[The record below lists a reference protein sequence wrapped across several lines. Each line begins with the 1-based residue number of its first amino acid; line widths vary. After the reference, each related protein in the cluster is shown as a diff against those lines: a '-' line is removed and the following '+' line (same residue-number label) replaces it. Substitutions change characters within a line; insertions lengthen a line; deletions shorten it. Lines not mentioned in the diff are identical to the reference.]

1 MTEVTLYPSHPAR
14 WPMRGYLFPIP
25 TRKTFGLRMRVRSA
39 ISTLTRLS
47 CSCSAALGSDK
58 IGVKGPAIRKT
69 KFEALKAYIIHS
81 ILGMPKS

>member
-1 MTEVTLYPSHPAR
+1 MTEVTLYPSQPSR
-14 WPMRGYLFPIP
+14 WPVRGYLFP